1 MRRPLRVPEAH
12 APLLRT
18 VQAGD
23 RGAAGR
29 ATAECARCRRGV
41 GSAGHGSP
49 SRPALCGPCVERLR
63 ADLCHVLTLHEETER
78 ALVRTPAS
86 LRQRV
91 SGSRSFGIVLDDD
104 AVAVRSAI
112 RALLLSWTRLVADE
126 RGVPAVT
133 DTEVRGL
140 LRYLVVHLEWLAGHP
155 AGPDFADEVAELL
168 ASAGRG
174 AAAEQAAPL
183 GPCPQPGC
191 GGTLRAPAAAAVPA
205 AGQAPAARQVR
216 CEYGHGVPPRQW
228 FLLAERSRRGADGR
242 RPAPAGA
249 GRPGAAGAGVPA
261 GER

>member
-1 MRRPLRVPEAH
+1 
-12 APLLRT
+12 
-18 VQAGD
+18 
-23 RGAAGR
+23 
-29 ATAECARCRRGV
+29 
-41 GSAGHGSP
+41 
-49 SRPALCGPCVERLR
+49 VERLR

-91 SGSRSFGIVLDDD
+91 SGSRSVGIVLDDE

-140 LRYLVVHLEWLAGHP
+140 LRFLVVHLEWLAGHP

-174 AAAEQAAPL
+174 AAAEQAVPL

-191 GGTLRAPAAAAVPA
+191 GGTLRAPTAAAT
-205 AGQAPAARQVR
+205 AGQPAAARQVR

-242 RPAPAGA
+242 RPAAAGA